1 MSKDWG
7 NVYKEIGVQPVI
19 NATGS
24 VTLLGG
30 SSPAP
35 EVRMAMA
42 AADSVYV
49 SMMELQEKAGEHIAK
64 MVDVPSA
71 YITSGAGSALTLATA
86 AIMAGSDT
94 NKIEQLPDTTGMK
107 SEILIQHRQR
117 YNMRYWYDRCLE
129 LAGAKLVDFGND
141 QCTTKQDL
149 ENAINA
155 NTAAV
160 HYYMVEQSP
169 DEKSLSL
176 EDTIEIAHG
185 HNIPVTVDSAG
196 QIFPL
201 DNIGK
206 YVRMGADFQCVA
218 AKYLG
223 APQSVGIALGTQDMI
238 SKLGMQSFAAYE
250 GRRIRGIGRPHKVD
264 RQEIVGAVA
273 AVKRWMTMNHE
284 NRLSDIESRTK
295 TIISSLKNIPG
306 VKAELIENVIGHQPF
321 GLNVSVDYKIT
332 GLSSEDVVNILKN
345 GNPPIWTRVKES
357 ENFITIHMFGL
368 NDGEEHI
375 VANRIAEIFS
385 EK

>member
-176 EDTIEIAHG
+176 KDTIEIAHS

-218 AKYLG
+218 
-223 APQSVGIALGTQDMI
+223 
-238 SKLGMQSFAAYE
+238 
-250 GRRIRGIGRPHKVD
+250 
-264 RQEIVGAVA
+264 
-273 AVKRWMTMNHE
+273 
-284 NRLSDIESRTK
+284 
-295 TIISSLKNIPG
+295 
-306 VKAELIENVIGHQPF
+306 
-321 GLNVSVDYKIT
+321 VSVDYKIT